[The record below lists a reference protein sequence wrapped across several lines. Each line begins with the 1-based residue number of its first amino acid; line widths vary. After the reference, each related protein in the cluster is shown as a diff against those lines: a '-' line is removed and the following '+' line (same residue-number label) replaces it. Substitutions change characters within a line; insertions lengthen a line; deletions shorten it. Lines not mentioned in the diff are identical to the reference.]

1 MSEPFLGEIRTF
13 AGNFAPKDWALC
25 DGRLLPIAQYSA
37 LFSLLNTTYGG
48 DGRVTFAL
56 PNLNGNAPMHW
67 GDGPDLT
74 PRNIGES
81 SGSANVTLL
90 ETEMPAHSHAVL
102 ASQSSA
108 SATTP
113 ADNALADAALY
124 AAPPLNARMAP
135 QAISTVGASLPHD
148 NMQPYL
154 GLTFIIALQGVYPQ
168 RG

>member
-13 AGNFAPKDWALC
+13 GGNFAPKDWALC
-25 DGRLLPIAQYSA
+25 DGRLLSIAQYSA
-37 LFSLLNTTYGG
+37 LFSLLGTTYGG

-67 GDGPDLT
+67 GDGPGLT
-74 PRNIGES
+74 PRTIGES
-81 SGSANVTLL
+81 SGSTSVTLL
-90 ETEMPAHSHAVL
+90 ETEMPAHSHALVG
-102 ASQSSA
+102 SQSSA

-113 ADNALADAALY
+113 GDNALADAPLY

-135 QAISTVGASLPHD
+135 LAVGTIGASMPHD

-154 GLTFIIALQGVYPQ
+154 GLTFIIALQGVYPS

>member
-25 DGRLLPIAQYSA
+25 DGRLLSIAQYSA

-48 DGRVTFAL
+48 DGRVNFAL

-67 GDGPDLT
+67 GDGPGLS
-74 PRNIGES
+74 PRTIGES
-81 SGSANVTLL
+81 SGSASVTLL
-90 ETEMPAHSHAVL
+90 EAEMPAHSHAL
-102 ASQSSA
+102 IGSQSSA

-113 ADNALADAALY
+113 GGNALADAPLY

-135 QAISTVGASLPHD
+135 QAISTAGSSLPHD

-154 GLTFIIALQGVYPQ
+154 GLTFIIALQGVYPP